1 MTIEWAAY
9 RSVLCLDGE
18 LPFEFLKHT
27 TLPVLAADGAANALI
42 ANGLE
47 PSMIVGDCDSVR
59 AELLEQYPH
68 VCNRSQETTDFEK
81 AFAYLKKENLLP
93 TIIVG
98 MSGGCLDR
106 ILSNVFIFSQTNA
119 LFLSDVLIGFAL
131 TGRKT
136 FDWEIDTKI
145 SLFGCPSAIVT
156 SHGLKW
162 ELNRTGLS
170 FGGFQS
176 CSNRIQTSPL
186 TLEVEGKI
194 LVFVYRC
201 KIEDAGS
208 L

>member
-1 MTIEWAAY
+1 MIIDWTAY

-18 LPFEFLKHT
+18 LPFEFLKHA
-27 TLPVLAADGAANALI
+27 TLPLIAADGAANALI
-42 ANGLE
+42 ANGLK
-47 PSMIVGDCDSVR
+47 PSVIVGDCDSVR
-59 AELLEQYPH
+59 TELLEQYPH
-68 VCNRSQETTDFEK
+68 VRDRSQDTTDFEK

-93 TIIVG
+93 TIVVG

-106 ILSNVFIFSQTNA
+106 ILSNVLIFSQTNA
-119 LFLSDVLIGFAL
+119 LFLSDTLIGFAL
-131 TGRKT
+131 TGKRT
-136 FDWEIDTKI
+136 FDWEVDTKV

-162 ELNRTGLS
+162 ELNRTKLT

-176 CSNRIQTSPL
+176 CSNRVQTSPL

-194 LVFVYRC
+194 LVFAYRC
-201 KIEDAGS
+201 IVKDAGS

>member
-1 MTIEWAAY
+1 MIIDWTTY

-27 TLPVLAADGAANALI
+27 TLPLIAADGAANALI
-42 ANGLE
+42 ANGLK
-47 PSMIVGDCDSVR
+47 PSVIVGDCDSVR

-68 VCNRSQETTDFEK
+68 VCNRSQDTTDFEK

-93 TIIVG
+93 AIVVG

-106 ILSNVFIFSQTNA
+106 ILSNVFIFSQTDA
-119 LFLSDVLIGFAL
+119 LFLSNTQIGFAL
-131 TGRKT
+131 KGRKT
-136 FDWEIDTKI
+136 FDWEVDTKV
-145 SLFGCPSAIVT
+145 SLFGCPHAIVT

-162 ELNRTGLS
+162 ELNRTELT

-176 CSNRIQTSPL
+176 CSNRVQTSPL
-186 TLEVEGKI
+186 TLDVEGKI
-194 LVFVYRC
+194 LVFAYRC
-201 KIEDAGS
+201 IVKDAGS

>member
-1 MTIEWAAY
+1 MTVDEGCY

-18 LPFEFLKHT
+18 LPLEFLKQT
-27 TLPVLAADGAANALI
+27 RLPLIAADGAANTLV

-47 PSMIVGDCDSVR
+47 PSVIVGDCDSVR
-59 AELLEQYPH
+59 TELLQQYPH
-68 VCNRSQETTDFEK
+68 VRDVSQDTTDFEK

-93 TIIVG
+93 TIVVG

-106 ILSNVFIFSQTNA
+106 ILSNVFIFSQTDA
-119 LFLSDVLIGFAL
+119 LFLSNTLIGFVL

-136 FDWEIDTKI
+136 FDWEVDTKV
-145 SLFGCPSAIVT
+145 SLFGCPHAIVT

-162 ELNRTGLS
+162 ELNRTELT

-176 CSNRIQTSPL
+176 CSNRVQTSPL
-186 TLEVEGKI
+186 ILEVEGKV
-194 LVFVYRC
+194 LVFIYRC
-201 KIEDAGS
+201 AVRDAGS

>member
-1 MTIEWAAY
+1 MTVDEGRY

-18 LPFEFLKHT
+18 LPFEFLKQT
-27 TLPVLAADGAANALI
+27 RLPLVAADGAANTLI
-42 ANGLE
+42 ANGLQ
-47 PSMIVGDCDSVR
+47 PSAIVGDCDSVC

-68 VCNRSQETTDFEK
+68 ICDRSQDTTDFEK
-81 AFAYLKKENLLP
+81 AFAYLKKESLLP
-93 TIIVG
+93 TIVVG

-136 FDWEIDTKI
+136 FDWEVDTKV
-145 SLFGCPSAIVT
+145 SLFGCPHAIVT

-162 ELNRTGLS
+162 ELNRTELT

-176 CSNRIQTSPL
+176 CSNRVQTSPL
-186 TLEVEGKI
+186 ILEVEGKI

-201 KIEDAGS
+201 EIKDAGS

>member
-1 MTIEWAAY
+1 MTVDEGFY

-18 LPFEFLKHT
+18 LPLEFLKHT
-27 TLPVLAADGAANALI
+27 SLPLIAADGAANQLVE
-42 ANGLE
+42 NGLE
-47 PSMIVGDCDSVR
+47 PIAIVGDCDSVH

-68 VCNRSQETTDFEK
+68 VCDRSQDTTDFEK
-81 AFAYLKKENLLP
+81 TFSYLKKENLLP
-93 TIIVG
+93 TIVVG

-106 ILSNVFIFSQTNA
+106 ILSNVFIFSQTDA
-119 LFLSDVLIGFAL
+119 LFLSDTLVGFAM
-131 TGRKT
+131 TGKRT
-136 FDWEIDTKI
+136 FDWVVDTKV
-145 SLFGCPSAIVT
+145 SLFGCPHAIVT

-162 ELNRTGLS
+162 ELNRTELT

-176 CSNRIQTSPL
+176 CSNRVQTSPL

-201 KIEDAGS
+201 EIKDAGS

>member
-1 MTIEWAAY
+1 MTVDEGCY

-18 LPFEFLKHT
+18 LPLEFLKQT
-27 TLPVLAADGAANALI
+27 RLPLIAADGAANTLV

-47 PSMIVGDCDSVR
+47 PSVIVGDCDSVR
-59 AELLEQYPH
+59 TELLQQYPH
-68 VCNRSQETTDFEK
+68 VRDVSQDTTDFEK

-93 TIIVG
+93 TIVVG

-106 ILSNVFIFSQTNA
+106 ILSNVFIFSQTDA
-119 LFLSDVLIGFAL
+119 LFLSNTLIGFVL
-131 TGRKT
+131 TGRRT
-136 FDWEIDTKI
+136 FDWEADTKV
-145 SLFGCPSAIVT
+145 SLFGCPHAIVT

-162 ELNRTGLS
+162 ELNRTELT

-176 CSNRIQTSPL
+176 CSNRVQTSPL
-186 TLEVEGKI
+186 ILEVEGKI
-194 LVFVYRC
+194 LVFAYRR

>member
-1 MTIEWAAY
+1 MIVDEGRY

-18 LPFEFLKHT
+18 LPFEFLKQT
-27 TLPVLAADGAANALI
+27 RLPLIAADGAANTLV
-42 ANGLE
+42 ANGLK

-59 AELLEQYPH
+59 TELLQQYPH
-68 VCNRSQETTDFEK
+68 VCDVSQDTTDFEK

-93 TIIVG
+93 TIVVG
-98 MSGGCLDR
+98 LGGGCLDR

-119 LFLSDVLIGFAL
+119 LFLSDTQIGFAM
-131 TGRKT
+131 TGKRT
-136 FDWEIDTKI
+136 FDWEADTKV
-145 SLFGCPSAIVT
+145 SLFGCPHAIVT

-162 ELNRTGLS
+162 ELDCTELS

-176 CSNRIQTSPL
+176 CSNRVQASPL

-194 LVFVYRC
+194 LVFMYRYEI
-201 KIEDAGS
+201 KDAGS

>member
-1 MTIEWAAY
+1 MTIDWATY
-9 RSVLCLDGE
+9 RSVLCLNGE

-27 TLPVLAADGAANALI
+27 TLALIAADGAANALI

-59 AELLEQYPH
+59 TELLQQYPH
-68 VCNRSQETTDFEK
+68 VRDRSQDTTDFEK

-93 TIIVG
+93 TIVVG

-106 ILSNVFIFSQTNA
+106 ILSNVLIFSQTNA
-119 LFLSDVLIGFAL
+119 LFLSDTQIGFSL

-136 FDWEIDTKI
+136 FDWEVDTKV
-145 SLFGCPSAIVT
+145 SLFGCPHAIVT

-162 ELNRTGLS
+162 ELNCTELT

-176 CSNRIQTSPL
+176 CSNRVQTSPL

-194 LVFVYRC
+194 LVFAYRC
-201 KIEDAGS
+201 TVKDAGS

>member
-1 MTIEWAAY
+1 MTVDEGRY

-18 LPFEFLKHT
+18 LPFEFLKQT
-27 TLPVLAADGAANALI
+27 RLPLVAADGAANTLI

-47 PSMIVGDCDSVR
+47 PSMIVGDCDSVC

-68 VCNRSQETTDFEK
+68 ICDRSQDTTDFEK

-93 TIIVG
+93 TIVVG

-136 FDWEIDTKI
+136 FDWEVGTKL
-145 SLFGCPSAIVT
+145 SLFGCPHAIVT

-162 ELNRTGLS
+162 ELDCTELS

-176 CSNRIQTSPL
+176 CSNRVQASPL

-201 KIEDAGS
+201 EIKDAGS